1 MINIKTVK
9 GFPDYT
15 VDTNGTVINIKT
27 NLVLK
32 QSITPKGYFTVELHN
47 KETKKHWKARV
58 HRLVLMTFNP
68 VENMENLQVNHK
80 DTDKSNNHLDNLEW
94 NDVHQNIQHA
104 FDHGLRP
111 QDFRN
116 TKTNINCK
124 INLKTA
130 RNIRKLKAD
139 GMSVNQICEK
149 YNAITKSMIYKILQ
163 NKYWKK

>member
-1 MINIKTVK
+1 MINVKTVK

-32 QSITPKGYFTVELHN
+32 QSITPKGYFTVE
-47 KETKKHWKARV
+47 
-58 HRLVLMTFNP
+58 
-68 VENMENLQVNHK
+68 VNHK

-116 TKTNINCK
+116 TETNINCK
-124 INLKTA
+124 INLKTARNA

-163 NKYWKK
+163 NKYWKE

>member
-1 MINIKTVK
+1 MINVKTVK

-47 KETKKHWKARV
+47 KETKKHWKARI

-80 DTDKSNNHLDNLEW
+80 DTDKSNNHLDN
-94 NDVHQNIQHA
+94 H
-104 FDHGLRP
+104 
-111 QDFRN
+111 
-116 TKTNINCK
+116 INCK

-130 RNIRKLKAD
+130 RNI
-139 GMSVNQICEK
+139 
-149 YNAITKSMIYKILQ
+149 
-163 NKYWKK
+163 